1 MMNKYKK
8 FLFVLFAIFL
18 PIIAIVCGG
27 NPLVYAE
34 GDTTISLE
42 NEGNYTNINTYGD
55 NIFIS
60 DATNGKVDVYD
71 LKTKTFLKTFDGTD
85 TDDGKLVNATLT
97 TVYGN
102 DLYIY
107 CSSEPNIYKIYVY
120 NLETKEKLVC
130 HNTFKFANTTQ
141 SLNKIISLT
150 TNSTGDIF
158 AVGKY
163 NGNYIFLK
171 KSNTESTF
179 SATLASLSL
188 DERSKILISYSEEY
202 IFVVTTSNV
211 YKVDSNDFSVKETIN
226 ISRSF
231 TKANIDKDDNIYL
244 LDEAQNFITKL
255 DADSNYTE
263 HSTINYSSSTNNIE
277 DFLID
282 VTEGNI
288 FILDNIHK
296 NIYIENKSNEIA
308 NVSNFEKY
316 NPETTAP
323 LTTQI
328 EIATTTQET
337 IAYNYPYTIS
347 PYATISEGQE
357 VFVLNKDNNF
367 YLCLITDQENYNIYV
382 YLNSKNLQ
390 ISQIENS
397 VKNIKISSQTAPVY
411 KLPSSLRAKMGA
423 TEPLRLDLSIS
434 SEDLLTSYRLIN
446 FPKDHNNKMFYEVR
460 FEGGIWG
467 YIDSSSAYIVEETK
481 QPEENKTPTLQTNAY
496 VINDNK
502 HNIELF
508 TLENNNY
515 VSMGIFVDNETRVQ
529 INKEN
534 FDVNH
539 EYTEVKLVNNNEII
553 TAYIKTENIRVDG
566 VKTEIIVATI
576 LSIACILL
584 ATALTILIKK
594 NKNKMR

>member
-120 NLETKEKLVC
+120 DLETKEKLVC

-226 ISRSF
+226 ISHSF

-390 ISQIENS
+390 ISQIENT

-423 TEPLRLDLSIS
+423 TEPLRLDLGIS

-529 INKEN
+529 INKEK
-534 FDVNH
+534 FDINH
-539 EYTEVKLVNNNEII
+539 EYTEIKLVNNNEII